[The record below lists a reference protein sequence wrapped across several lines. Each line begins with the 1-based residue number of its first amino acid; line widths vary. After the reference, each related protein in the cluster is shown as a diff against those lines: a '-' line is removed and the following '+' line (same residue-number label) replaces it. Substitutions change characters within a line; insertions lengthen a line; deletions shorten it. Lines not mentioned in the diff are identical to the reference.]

1 MWLVF
6 IYSKTIVVTI
16 LFLISV
22 SPCPILAGTLDRTQY
37 SADQIRSMVVSE
49 ARQMHFPVALALAVA
64 DAESNFDE
72 NAESHKG
79 ARGIMQIMP
88 ATAVGEYGIPPDY
101 LWNPRINIRLGLH
114 FLKRLV
120 NLYEG
125 RTDLALSYYN
135 GG

>member
-1 MWLVF
+1 MN
-6 IYSKTIVVTI
+6 
-16 LFLISV
+16 
-22 SPCPILAGTLDRTQY
+22 
-37 SADQIRSMVVSE
+37 
-49 ARQMHFPVALALAVA
+49 FPVALALAVA
-64 DAESNFDE
+64 DAESNFDV

-101 LWNPRINIRLGLH
+101 LWDPRINIRLGLH

-135 GG
+135 GGSAVGNLPNANVMPSTYSYVRKVRRLERVYLKRLGVQQSIVR